1 MVIGE
6 RIRSIREMKGLS
18 QGELERRSGMLRCYI
33 SRVEN
38 GHTMPSLDTLDK
50 FARAFEIPL
59 YRIFY
64 EGEMPDAFLTPSEE
78 EIALQQEQRSIMG
91 QLAKLCQKL
100 TDWEKHILVQTAES
114 LCKL

>member
-1 MVIGE
+1 MMIGE
-6 RIRSIREMKGLS
+6 RIRSIRELKGLS
-18 QGELERRSGMLRCYI
+18 QGEIERRSGMLRCYI

-59 YRIFY
+59 YRLFY
-64 EGEMPDAFLTPSEE
+64 EGEIPAALLTPTAE
-78 EIALQQEQRSIMG
+78 EIALQREQWSTMG

-100 TDWEKHILVQTAES
+100 TARERQILIQTAES
-114 LCKL
+114 LCKV